1 MVILPPVRRSVGLDF
16 RSLADRVSTA
26 PYSDNPVDG
35 DTSPLAELFRVPPEV
50 LQQIIAAEHAGLP
63 IINMIRL
70 LPDAQRWSRDPLAC
84 VGPDKPER
92 TPTESVFT
100 VSAHALL
107 GDYCD
112 TEQGANDHAAAAA
125 AYLADPLNLEIQVW
139 EQIRDT
145 IYGLPHNPPVADGC
159 VRQLGPDNLTPWWT
173 ATPQC
178 DFDPWEFTRI
188 EYAPIVVPP
197 SMLPQGDIGF
207 DLIQVW
213 FADVVSS
220 VVFVS
225 RANLWRWQVERRFVA
240 VFADPQHTAP

>member
-1 MVILPPVRRSVGLDF
+1 MFILPPVRRSVGLDF
-16 RSLADRVSTA
+16 RSLVDRESTA
-26 PYSDNPVDG
+26 PYTDNTVDG
-35 DTSPLAELFRVPPEV
+35 ELFTVPADV
-50 LQQIIAAEHAGLP
+50 LQQIIAAELAGLP

-70 LPDAQRWSRDPLAC
+70 LPSAVRWARDLDTC
-84 VGPDKPER
+84 VGPEKPER

-112 TEQGANDHAAAAA
+112 TEQGANEHAAAAA
-125 AYLADPLNLEIQVW
+125 SYLADPFNLEIQVW

-145 IYGLPHNPPVADGC
+145 IYDLPHNPPVADGC
-159 VRQLGPDNLTPWWT
+159 VRELGPDNLTPWWT
-173 ATPQC
+173 STPQC
-178 DFDPWEFTRI
+178 DWDPWAFTRI
-188 EYAPIVVPP
+188 EFAPVVVPP

-213 FADVVSS
+213 FADVKRS
-220 VVFVS
+220 VVFIAG
-225 RANLWRWQVERRFVA
+225 ANLWRWQVERRFIA